1 METLAQKFEIE
12 QKQFLTF
19 LKGRFNLFHQSNVFF
34 RDIHYG
40 VMAYLE
46 MNNLRT
52 SYTLAENLTRH
63 VLVGLEKKGILLTID
78 RQTFVLMYPEF
89 KKPDVKKPAP
99 APSAKPAAAAPAK
112 PAAAAPAKPLQSA
125 PAETEP
131 ATEAQ
136 TG

>member
-46 MNNLRT
+46 MNNLRS
-52 SYTLAENLTRH
+52 SYTKSEELTRNI
-63 VLVGLEKKGILLTID
+63 VGGLEKKGILLTID
-78 RQTFVLMYPEF
+78 RQTFVLLYPEF
-89 KKPDVKKPAP
+89 RKPVVKKPAP
-99 APSAKPAAAAPAK
+99 APSAKPAAQTPAK
-112 PAAAAPAKPLQSA
+112 PAGAAPAKPLQSA

-131 ATEAQ
+131 TTEAQ